1 MAERLADLA
10 ERKNEALHAGS
21 PRAVERQHAKGKLTA
36 RERIEYLLDEGSFQE
51 LDMLARHRA
60 HGMGLE
66 DNRPYTDGVVTGFG
80 TIDGRR
86 VCIFSQDFTVFGGAL
101 GEVFAEK
108 IHKVMDLAASTGV
121 PMIGLNDGAG
131 ARIQE
136 GVVSLHSYG
145 GIFHRNVAAS
155 GVIPQISVILGPCAG
170 GAVYSPAM
178 TDFIF
183 MVQGTSHM
191 FITGPDVVK
200 TVTGE
205 DVTLE
210 ELGGAMSHATKSG
223 VATFVAPDEKACLDE
238 VRHLLSFLPSNNLE
252 EPPIEPTG
260 DEPDRA
266 VPELI
271 DFLPTSPNQPYDMK
285 KVITAVVDDGEY
297 LEVHR
302 HWAMSITCGFAR
314 MDGRVV
320 GIVGNQPAV
329 LAGVLDIDSS
339 EKASRFVRTCD
350 AFNIPLLTFV
360 DVPGFMPGTDQEYGG
375 IIRHGAKL
383 LYAYCEATVPR
394 IQIITRKA
402 YGGAYVVMNSKS
414 IGADLAFAWPSAEL
428 AVMGPNGA
436 VEIVYRRELAEAAD
450 PVRRAGRADRRVHR
464 ALRQPVHRGR
474 TRLHRRRDLAGRH
487 PRRHLPQPRHPD
499 LQARGAAEAQARQR
513 AAVTLPVD
521 PDLALA
527 ARAAAARPG
536 RPGRHR
542 RRRAA
547 GLAPAGARRR
557 ARPGAPALALQ
568 RALVAQARAAA
579 ARPTLSAPLTV
590 YVDDWRQRATVRDR
604 ADRWSHLLADNPAEL
619 HAMAAALGIPPRGY
633 QHHRRSPALNHYD
646 VPESLRLRAIELGA
660 VPVTWREMARL
671 TRAWRRA
678 AVRPAPP
685 GPP

>member
-1 MAERLADLA
+1 
-10 ERKNEALHAGS
+10 
-21 PRAVERQHAKGKLTA
+21 
-36 RERIEYLLDEGSFQE
+36 
-51 LDMLARHRA
+51 
-60 HGMGLE
+60 
-66 DNRPYTDGVVTGFG
+66 
-80 TIDGRR
+80 
-86 VCIFSQDFTVFGGAL
+86 
-101 GEVFAEK
+101 
-108 IHKVMDLAASTGV
+108 
-121 PMIGLNDGAG
+121 
-131 ARIQE
+131 
-136 GVVSLHSYG
+136 
-145 GIFHRNVAAS
+145 
-155 GVIPQISVILGPCAG
+155 
-170 GAVYSPAM
+170 M

-223 VATFVAPDEKACLDE
+223 VATFVSPDEKACLDD

-252 EPPIEPTG
+252 EPPLEVTG
-260 DEPDRA
+260 DEPDRQ
-266 VPELI
+266 VTELI

-285 KVITAVVDDGEY
+285 RIITAVVDDGEY

-314 MDGRVV
+314 MNGRVV

-450 PVRRAGRADRRVHR
+450 PARAAGRAHRRVHR

-474 TRLHRRRDLAGRH
+474 ARLHRRRDLAGRH
-487 PRRHLPQPRHPD
+487 PRASSAAASTSWPPSARSC
-499 LQARGAAEAQARQR
+499 RGASTATCRCD
-513 AAVTLPVD
+513 AAASTVPRTSSTLRP
-521 PDLALA
+521 A
-527 ARAAAARPG
+527 ARARPG
-536 RPGRHR
+536 RAGRHR
-542 RRRAA
+542 RRGAA
-547 GLAPAGARRR
+547 GLAPPGAGRR
-557 ARPGAPALALQ
+557 ARPGARAVALQ
-568 RALVAQARAAA
+568 RPLVEQAGAAA
-579 ARPTLSAPLTV
+579 ARPALGPALTV

-604 ADRWSHLLADNPAEL
+604 DRPLVPPA
-619 HAMAAALGIPPRGY
+619 G
-633 QHHRRSPALNHYD
+633 RRP
-646 VPESLRLRAIELGA
+646 
-660 VPVTWREMARL
+660 
-671 TRAWRRA
+671 RRA
-678 AVRPAPP
+678 ARHGRRARDPAAGLPAPP
-685 GPP
+685 ALGGAEPLRPARGPPAPGHRARRGAGDLARDGAPYAGVAARWRSASATRSSMMRSKE

>member
-1 MAERLADLA
+1 MTERLDDLSA
-10 ERKNEALHAGS
+10 RKEEALHAGS
-21 PRAVERQHAKGKLTA
+21 PRAVERQHEKGKLTA
-36 RERIEYLLDEGSFQE
+36 RERIDYLLDDGSFCE

-66 DNRPYTDGVVTGFG
+66 ENRPYTDGVVTGFG
-80 TIDGRR
+80 TVDGRR
-86 VCIFSQDFTVFGGAL
+86 VCVFSQDFTVFGGAL

-136 GVVSLHSYG
+136 GVVSLHCYG
-145 GIFHRNVAAS
+145 GIFHRNVSAS

-223 VATFVAPDEKACLDE
+223 VATFVSADEKACLDD
-238 VRHLLSFLPSNNLE
+238 VRYLLSFLPSNNLE
-252 EPPIEPTG
+252 SPPPVVTG
-260 DEPDRA
+260 DDPEREC
-266 VPELI
+266 PELV
-271 DFLPTSPNQPYDMK
+271 DLMPASPNQPYDMK
-285 KVITAVVDDGEY
+285 KVITAVVDDGDYMEI
-297 LEVHR
+297 HA

-314 MDGRVV
+314 IDGRVV

-339 EKASRFVRTCD
+339 EKAARFVRTCD
-350 AFNIPLLTFV
+350 AFNIPLVTFV

-394 IQIITRKA
+394 VQIITRKA

-414 IGADLAFAWPSAEL
+414 IGADLAYAWPSAEL
-428 AVMGPNGA
+428 AVMGPQGA
-436 VEIVYRRELAEAAD
+436 VEIVYRRELSEAAD
-450 PVRRAGRADRRVHR
+450 PVARRAELVEEYTERYAT
-464 ALRQPVHRGR
+464 PYI
-474 TRLHRRRDLAGRH
+474 
-487 PRRHLPQPRHPD
+487 
-499 LQARGAAEAQARQR
+499 AAERGY
-513 AAVTLPVD
+513 VD
-521 PDLALA
+521 DVIS
-527 ARAAAARPG
+527 
-536 RPGRHR
+536 
-542 RRRAA
+542 
-547 GLAPAGARRR
+547 PADTRKVLSR
-557 ARPGAPALALQ
+557 ALALLASK
-568 RALVAQARAAA
+568 REELPKRKHGNV
-579 ARPTLSAPLTV
+579 PL
-590 YVDDWRQRATVRDR
+590 
-604 ADRWSHLLADNPAEL
+604 
-619 HAMAAALGIPPRGY
+619 
-633 QHHRRSPALNHYD
+633 
-646 VPESLRLRAIELGA
+646 
-660 VPVTWREMARL
+660 
-671 TRAWRRA
+671 
-678 AVRPAPP
+678 
-685 GPP
+685 